1 MANQQI
7 IFHPINYQP
16 VVIGPGQPNYIV
28 GNQVLPVLA
37 GPPANFTTKRAK
49 MVCPYCGNSIK
60 TNVKLSFNL
69 FKCCIFFLC
78 IFLII
83 FAGCQ
88 GDCTCR
94 DCCCCCCCC
103 YHKTQEEEDEEQEDC
118 CICFD
123 DAIHTCPVCG
133 KYLGETKIC

>member
-1 MANQQI
+1 MESETKRIKQFGDKPQPVAQNPIINPQQNNQQGIQVIQQPLYIQSNQVIIPQQNLANQQI

-37 GPPANFTTKRAK
+37 GTPANFTTKRAK

-69 FKCCIFFLC
+69 FKCCIFFYVY
-78 IFLII
+78 FL
-83 FAGCQ
+83 
-88 GDCTCR
+88 
-94 DCCCCCCCC
+94 
-103 YHKTQEEEDEEQEDC
+103 
-118 CICFD
+118 
-123 DAIHTCPVCG
+123 
-133 KYLGETKIC
+133 